1 MIQFKKV
8 SKIYPPN
15 IIALNNIS
23 FSVKK
28 GEFVCIAGRSGAGK
42 TSLLKLL
49 FAEEKPTH
57 GQVFFEDCDI
67 FQIKK
72 SKLFKIRRR
81 IGVVFQDYKLLPQKT
96 VYENI
101 SYVLEAIGIDD
112 DKIKEKVNQVLEI
125 VELEDKIN
133 NFPYQLSGGEKQRVA
148 VARAI
153 VHQPEVVLAD
163 EPTGNLDPYNT
174 RDIIRI
180 LKEINKSGTTVILAT
195 HSKEIIN
202 NLEKRV
208 ITLEEAKIVRDEE
221 KGRFT
226 L

>member
-28 GEFVCIAGRSGAGK
+28 GEFVCITGRSGAGK